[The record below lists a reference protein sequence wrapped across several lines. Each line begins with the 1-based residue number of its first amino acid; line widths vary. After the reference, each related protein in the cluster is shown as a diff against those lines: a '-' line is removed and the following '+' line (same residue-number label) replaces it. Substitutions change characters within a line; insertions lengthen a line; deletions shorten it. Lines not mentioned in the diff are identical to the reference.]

1 MKTVFVLL
9 VLLCTTRLC
18 YTQDTSKIPTL
29 PIWYEAQGISKVS
42 FLENFDVA
50 NGGNNA
56 IAINK
61 NCGETWYLGNGKVD
75 TNNKFCWGRGYWVA
89 KVDFNGDGIA
99 DYIDDN
105 RNIFQGEQKDSPP
118 QTKPVATYQ
127 AFQMPVPGRQNRYF
141 VDDFNNDGK
150 EDIIV
155 PGLYNLAKILLGNSD
170 VNKMQVAT
178 LPTIQ
183 NTAYSLQYVVGAWKD
198 TDGKNKIVLYQQT
211 DTNYAIRTEAYFLYE
226 FKINNDLTVEYTAL
240 DTTSFKDFKDKLTPS
255 YLYASSFVWHSKDNS
270 MHTLIAPYGAS
281 DIYAISLNKMKY
293 KWSKLRRE
301 GSGMFLSCGKV
312 DTTENMYF
320 RGANPNVLI
329 YKGNPVIDT
338 NAKVKIPIFYKGI
351 PYESIAYLGDINND
365 GYGELAV
372 VYGTQTSWLVIY
384 NGIDA
389 STGIT
394 DNSIVDRISININQ
408 PCSRLGTLKLTITS
422 IQYAPIHLILYD
434 LQGKKIADFGLQ
446 QVDSNDSLIID
457 LHQLNITSGIYN
469 LRFTVDKQV
478 IDKALIITE

>member
-1 MKTVFVLL
+1 M
-9 VLLCTTRLC
+9 LCKATLC

-29 PIWYEAQGISKVS
+29 PIWYEASGISKVS

-50 NGGNNA
+50 NGGMSA

-105 RNIFQGEQKDSPP
+105 RNIFQGVQKDSPP

-127 AFQMPVPGRQNRYF
+127 DFQMPVPGRQNRYF
-141 VDDFNNDGK
+141 IDDFNNDGK

-170 VNKMQVAT
+170 LSKMQVAT

-211 DTNYAIRTEAYFLYE
+211 DTNYAIRTEAFFLYE

-240 DTTSFKDFKDKLTPS
+240 DTTSFKDFKDKQTPS
-255 YLYASSFVWHSKDNS
+255 YFYASSFVWQDRNKTE
-270 MHTLIAPYGAS
+270 HTLLAGYGMT
-281 DIYAISLNKMKY
+281 DIYSIKNNTFQFVYTKK
-293 KWSKLRRE
+293 RRE
-301 GSGMFLSCGKV
+301 GGGFLLDNGV
-312 DTTENMYF
+312 QEVNI
-320 RGANPNVLI
+320 RGYARGFNPVL
-329 YKGNPVIDT
+329 YLYEGNPAKDT
-338 NAKVKIPIFYKGI
+338 LAKAWLYLGGTT
-351 PYESIAYLGDINND
+351 SICGVGDINQDGFGDFATIDND
-365 GYGELAV
+365 NLKIYLGRGLLNTISDSNNADKVEISFLQVQKPSDVLRIKIRTMNQTKVIVSLFNLQGELIEKFGFFDIDNIQDV
-372 VYGTQTSWLVIY
+372 V
-384 NGIDA
+384 
-389 STGIT
+389 
-394 DNSIVDRISININQ
+394 IVLNQ
-408 PCSRLGTLKLTITS
+408 YHIV
-422 IQYAPIHLILYD
+422 
-434 LQGKKIADFGLQ
+434 QGF
-446 QVDSNDSLIID
+446 
-457 LHQLNITSGIYN
+457 YN
-469 LRFTVDKQV
+469 LRFQYDGK
-478 IDKALIITE
+478 ILDKALIITE